1 MQLFPNL
8 LQATPIIGA
17 REKDGSGKR
26 DQDAERG
33 EGPPKARSGRVERR
47 GEAGVE
53 YREGGPTRQLNA
65 EAKAGRVGVRNN
77 RGEGQGAGE
86 ETGGRGSEL
95 GAEERGVS
103 TELMRN
109 EPGSGGEETGSRPS
123 IRGGGEVVEVENAL
137 DAQH

>member
-8 LQATPIIGA
+8 LQATLIVGA
-17 REKDGSGKR
+17 GERTGSGER

-33 EGPPKARSGRVERR
+33 EGPPKARSGSVEGR
-47 GEAGVE
+47 GEAWVE
-53 YREGGPTRQLNA
+53 YRDGGPARQLNA
-65 EAKAGRVGVRNN
+65 EAKAGSVGVGDN

-103 TELMRN
+103 TELMGN